1 MAHETSA
8 ANTRFPAFPVFC
20 LLTFNFL
27 LYIMFTLEQL
37 NFAWL
42 QVRAGSRSAGVDGIT
57 IDLFASSVNDQ
68 LPILLHQLQQESYR
82 ASPAKGF
89 YLAKSSGGKRLIGIP
104 TVRDRIVQ
112 RLLLEELY
120 FPLEDA
126 FLDCSYAYRPGRNI
140 QQAVQHLYSYY
151 QYQPKW
157 IIKADIAEFFDNLCW
172 ALLLTALEELRLEPI
187 VIQLLE
193 GQLRSGV
200 VIAGKP
206 IYPGK
211 GVLQG
216 GVLSGALANLYLTDF
231 DRKCLSHGINL
242 VRYGDDFAIACSS
255 WLEANR
261 ILDKVTSWLGELYLH
276 LQPEKTQIYAPD
288 EEFTFLGY
296 RFVNG
301 EVYAPPPPVITRQ
314 GEWVTNESGYPYFR
328 PKERKLKFESRP
340 PKACSIGKPSK
351 FPTAPISHIWQDS
364 MSTLYVTDQGAYL
377 SVKNQQ
383 FQVFYQG
390 ELRIKVPANRVSNIV
405 LFGCCNVS
413 HGAVSYA
420 LRRRIP
426 IMYLSQRG
434 RYFGRLQT
442 EGDAKVEYLIRQVI
456 CSQNPE
462 FTRKQAENIVWAKLH
477 NSRALL
483 LKLNRRRPSK
493 IASSAIDLIADL
505 MDDLSQADSM
515 DALRGYEGKAAT
527 LYFQALGS
535 LFTGV
540 FAFNKRTKRPPTDP
554 INSLMSLGYTL
565 LSQNV
570 FSFVQT
576 VGLHTHFGNLHVP
589 RDNHPALVSDLM
601 EEFRAQLVDSLVAYL
616 INSKIFTPEEFTLPD
631 EKGGV
636 YLQPHSLKKFLKHW
650 EEKLQSDVTH
660 LHTGYQVNFRRCLEL
675 QVREYVACLMG
686 EVEMYRPMIWK
697 L

>member
-1 MAHETSA
+1 
-8 ANTRFPAFPVFC
+8 
-20 LLTFNFL
+20 
-27 LYIMFTLEQL
+27 MFTIENLL
-37 NFAWL
+37 AAWF
-42 QVRAGSRSAGVDGIT
+42 QVRVGSRNAGVDGIT
-57 IDLFASSVNDQ
+57 LDLFAASAN
-68 LPILLHQLQQESYR
+68 LELEKILHQLQQESYR

-89 YLAKSSGGKRLIGIP
+89 YVAKKNGGKRLIGIP

-120 FPLEDA
+120 FPLEDT

-140 QQAVQHLYSYY
+140 QQAVQHLYGYY
-151 QYQPKW
+151 KLQPKW
-157 IIKADIAEFFDNLCW
+157 IIKADIADFFDNLCW
-172 ALLLTALEELRLEPI
+172 ALLLTALEELKLEPI
-187 VIQLLE
+187 VLQLLE
-193 GQLRSGV
+193 AQLKSGI

-206 IYPGK
+206 VYPGK

-231 DRKCLSHGINL
+231 DRKCLNYGINL
-242 VRYGDDFAIACSS
+242 IRYGDDFAIACSS
-255 WLEANR
+255 FQEANR
-261 ILDKVTSWLGELYLH
+261 VLDKVTAWLGELYLQ
-276 LQPEKTQIYAPD
+276 LQSEKTQIYAPD
-288 EEFTFLGY
+288 DEFIFLGY
-296 RFVNG
+296 RFAKGN
-301 EVYAPPPPVITRQ
+301 VYAPPPLVSPSLPIS
-314 GEWVTNESGYPYFR
+314 ESGYPYFR

-340 PKACSIGKPSK
+340 PKACDTCKPK
-351 FPTAPISHIWQDS
+351 NLPQAPISHLWQDS

-383 FQVFYQG
+383 FQVYYEGQ
-390 ELRIKVPANRVSNIV
+390 LRIKVPASRVSNIV

-420 LRRRIP
+420 LRARIP
-426 IMYLSQRG
+426 IMYLSQKG

-442 EGDAKVEYLIRQVI
+442 EGDAKVEYLMRQVI

-462 FTRKQAENIVWAKLH
+462 FAKKQAENIVLAKLH

-493 IASSAIDLIADL
+493 KATSAIALIAEL
-505 MDDLSQADSM
+505 MDNLSQADSM

-527 LYFQALGS
+527 VYFQALGS

-540 FAFNKRTKRPPTDP
+540 FEFDKRTKRPPTDP

-570 FSFVQT
+570 FSFVQS

-616 INSKIFTPEEFTLPD
+616 INSKIFSPEEFTPPD
-631 EKGGV
+631 ERGGV

-660 LHTGYQVNFRRCLEL
+660 LHTGHQVNFRRCLEL